1 MTLAR
6 RKQAYEDGA
15 IIYRE
20 GEPADGA
27 YEVLS
32 GAVELFRD
40 DGVGPAPTDTFQ
52 AGQIFGEMGII
63 GGGKRESTARAQ
75 GPVQVRLIN
84 SDTSGYMA
92 QPIARKKGM
101 LGCLIEQIGG
111 GAPNEPVQSETE
123 PNAEG
128 LGFIQRMTD
137 LMQPMEGRIEARV
150 ANFSGDPNG
159 IVTKKVVAAF
169 DRFRDVHARALG
181 KALEINVD
189 QDLTTELSRAAKL
202 ARRWLRERQADILIW
217 GHVPSGGA
225 AVHIHFITLAT
236 GDERVPGNFD
246 LTTDLPLP
254 AHFSGTCADFLH
266 AATLS
271 ATVPANRDKGKMRLA
286 ALPAAAV
293 RAGIAL
299 DDIPPDMTGR
309 ERAALYLCHG
319 NILTSAWSAKRTP
332 EFMAQAMTAY
342 RKVSAVVK
350 LEESPVDWAMAYKHL
365 SSLLYLKADTD
376 KDLAGYEESAASA
389 LSALEV
395 FAKDETPYE
404 WAALQ
409 SRLGL
414 IYYKLGYEAG
424 HTGTLRQALRY
435 HQNALKV
442 YSKRRTPA
450 RWTEVM
456 SSFARTAQV
465 FGEHVKSLEAMATAA
480 NAYQAVLQV
489 RDRKKGPLAW
499 AATQNNLGSA
509 LFLLGKKANNLDRI
523 EAAIDAFE
531 AALEV
536 YELRR
541 KYRQAS
547 VTGKNLDR
555 ARKLLQDIAPK
566 DYMPR
571 ELMDLDGS
579 FNEDPS
585 SNLVDVSDVGA
596 DQAGGSTVH

>member
-1 MTLAR
+1 MAR
-6 RKQAYEDGA
+6 RKQAYEDGE

-20 GEPADGA
+20 GEIADGA

-40 DGVGPAPTDTFQ
+40 DGAGPAHADTFQ
-52 AGQIFGEMGII
+52 AGQIFGEMGLI
-63 GGGKRESTARAQ
+63 GGGKRGSTARAL

-84 SDTSGYMA
+84 SDTGTHMA
-92 QPIARKKGM
+92 QPVARKRGM
-101 LGCLIEQIGG
+101 VDYLIEQIGCG
-111 GAPNEPVQSETE
+111 GPPELMQSEPG
-123 PNAEG
+123 PNVESP
-128 LGFIQRMTD
+128 GFIQRMTD

-150 ANFSGDPNG
+150 ANFNGDADG
-159 IVTKKVVAAF
+159 IVTKKVIAAF
-169 DRFRDVHARALG
+169 DRFRDVHARPLG
-181 KALEINVD
+181 SPLEINVD
-189 QDLTTELSRAAKL
+189 EDLATELSRVAKL

-217 GHVPSGGA
+217 GHVPPAGA

-236 GDERVPGNFD
+236 WDERVPGSFD

-254 AHFSGTCADFLH
+254 AHFSGIYADFLH

-271 ATVPANRDKGKMRLA
+271 ATVPVNRDKAKMRLA
-286 ALPAAAV
+286 ALPDAAV
-293 RAGIAL
+293 RAGMTI
-299 DDIPPDMTGR
+299 DDIPPDMTSR

-319 NILTSAWSAKRTP
+319 NILTSAWTAKRTP

-342 RKVSAVVK
+342 RQVSAAVEM
-350 LEESPVDWAMAYKHL
+350 EESPVDWAMAYRHL
-365 SSLLYLKADTD
+365 SSLLYLKADTE
-376 KDLAGYEESAASA
+376 KDLAGYEQSAASA

-404 WAALQ
+404 WADLQ

-480 NAYQAVLQV
+480 NAYDAVLQI

-509 LFLLGKKANNLDRI
+509 LFSLGKKANNLDRI

-541 KYRQAS
+541 KYRQAA

-555 ARKLLQDIAPK
+555 ARNLLQAMAPK
-566 DYMPR
+566 NYVPR
-571 ELMDLDGS
+571 EIMDLDGT

-585 SNLVDVSDVGA
+585 SNLVDVSDVDA